1 MMRRKDLSMSR
12 EQRFYA
18 ATIFIRVFVEE
29 TDSEEV
35 AISRT
40 IELLRDINSDPE
52 YNDRMVLLYNPDML
66 RIPQ

>member
-1 MMRRKDLSMSR
+1 MSR